1 MINTL
6 RQDLTY
12 AFRMILKTPA
22 VTFIA
27 VISLAIAVGANT
39 SIFSVLN
46 SWLLRP
52 LPYPDAE
59 RLVMVWENDRN
70 DSDDTDRAT
79 VANYFDWQEQS
90 NSFEVLVAADF
101 SIANLTGIERPEQLS
116 VANVTPEFFSLLGA
130 DPIVGRTF
138 RGDEGGAEDSP
149 VVVIAESL
157 WRDRFAGDRSVSS
170 QTITLDGRT
179 HTVVGVMPETFDF
192 LLGSVDLW
200 IADTFASQRTDRTS
214 HRLIVTGRL
223 QAGVTPVQAQNEM
236 AAIAS
241 RLEEQYPATNEG
253 WGVNIETLREQF
265 PGDSDRALIQ
275 ILMTVVFMVLLIACV
290 NIANLLL
297 AKTDARQKEIAVRMA
312 LGAGRGRIVRQLLTE
327 AVVLALIAG
336 SLGTVASIWGVAFLA
351 QVFPDNVP
359 GTFWPRIDAAVL
371 TFSILASVFA
381 GLTFGIPPAIHAVQG
396 GIRGPL
402 IDGVRGGSASRKK
415 KRIRNAFVTLEFAM
429 ALTILVGA
437 GVLTDFFQRSLSMDL
452 GFDADKLLTM
462 QVSLPEHKYAEDD
475 ATRSFVTELNREL
488 NSLPGAPP
496 FAIMSVLPRTRRLPF
511 TEFTIDGRHVE
522 PGEEPSTSWLSV
534 SPDYFATMDI
544 ALQRGRRLTEAD
556 REGSAPVVLVN
567 QRMVIQFFGGED
579 PVGRRVT
586 VFGESREIVGVV
598 ANIAQRRLS
607 GLQALNAAIY
617 FPMAQRPLRGLWIV
631 LRATGDPHTLA
642 AATQAA
648 VWAVDADQPINAIQT
663 MNEHMSSALA
673 GPNLLTQILFVVG
686 GLALGLAAI
695 GIYGVMAYS
704 VSQQTNEIGIRMAL
718 GAKPQQILTG
728 VTRQGIKLAALGLVL
743 GAPAA
748 ALVVVFI
755 SRIFQTGDISD
766 VGGIAATPI
775 VLVSATLA
783 TVALVA
789 CILPARRATKIDPV
803 VALQQE

>member
-1 MINTL
+1 MSAQIEIAGVSK
-6 RQDLTY
+6 
-12 AFRMILKTPA
+12 AFGG
-22 VTFIA
+22 V
-27 VISLAIAVGANT
+27 
-39 SIFSVLN
+39 
-46 SWLLRP
+46 
-52 LPYPDAE
+52 
-59 RLVMVWENDRN
+59 
-70 DSDDTDRAT
+70 
-79 VANYFDWQEQS
+79 VANHE
-90 NSFEVLVAADF
+90 
-101 SIANLTGIERPEQLS
+101 
-116 VANVTPEFFSLLGA
+116 
-130 DPIVGRTF
+130 
-138 RGDEGGAEDSP
+138 
-149 VVVIAESL
+149 
-157 WRDRFAGDRSVSS
+157 
-170 QTITLDGRT
+170 ITLDVPEGHITGLIGPNGSGKTTLFNSIVGYHPIDSGSIKFEGQEISKLRVQHIARLGLLRT
-179 HTVVGVMPETFDF
+179 FQQTRIYGKMNCVNNMLISVPHRNETFGTMFTKHPPEVTERAEDLLEFVGLYQKRF
-192 LLGSVDLW
+192 LISGELSFG
-200 IADTFASQRTDRTS
+200 Q
-214 HRLIVTGRL
+214 
-223 QAGVTPVQAQNEM
+223 
-236 AAIAS
+236 
-241 RLEEQYPATNEG
+241 
-253 WGVNIETLREQF
+253 
-265 PGDSDRALIQ
+265 
-275 ILMTVVFMVLLIACV
+275 
-290 NIANLLL
+290 
-297 AKTDARQKEIAVRMA
+297 QK
-312 LGAGRGRIVRQLLTE
+312 L
-327 AVVLALIAG
+327 
-336 SLGTVASIWGVAFLA
+336 
-351 QVFPDNVP
+351 
-359 GTFWPRIDAAVL
+359 
-371 TFSILASVFA
+371 
-381 GLTFGIPPAIHAVQG
+381 
-396 GIRGPL
+396 
-402 IDGVRGGSASRKK
+402 
-415 KRIRNAFVTLEFAM
+415 LEFAM

-437 GVLTDFFQRSLSMDL
+437 GVLTDFFQRSLAMDL
-452 GFDADKLLTM
+452 GFDADNLLTM

-475 ATRSFVTELNREL
+475 AMRSFVTELNREL

-544 ALQRGRRLTEAD
+544 ALQRGRRLTEVD

-567 QRMVIQFFGGED
+567 QRMVIHFFGGED

-631 LRATGDPHTLA
+631 LRAAGDPHALA
-642 AATQAA
+642 GATQTA
-648 VWAVDADQPINAIQT
+648 VWAVDADQPVSAIQT
-663 MNEHMSSALA
+663 MNEHMSSTLA

-718 GAKPQQILTG
+718 GAKPGQILTG

-789 CILPARRATKIDPV
+789 CILPAR
-803 VALQQE
+803 